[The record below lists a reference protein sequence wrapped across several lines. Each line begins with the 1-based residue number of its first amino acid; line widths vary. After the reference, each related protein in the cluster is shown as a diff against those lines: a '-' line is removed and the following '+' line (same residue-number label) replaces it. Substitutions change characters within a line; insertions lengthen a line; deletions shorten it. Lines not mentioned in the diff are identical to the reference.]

1 MKKYIAP
8 IVEVTSFTAEDILIV
23 SGGVNT
29 PVFKFA
35 NENATSAGIEYT
47 GYNG

>member
-8 IVEVTSFTAEDILIV
+8 VVEVTSFTAEDILVV
-23 SGGVNT
+23 SGGNGN
-29 PVFKFA
+29 VFAFA
-35 NENATSAGIEYT
+35 NLDAVSDGIEYT